1 MKTATSPLPRPH
13 ALLLC
18 CCLLPL
24 LAASCGTKAWRHKD
38 QSVTVAK
45 RGGLGGGPTSRY
57 WLVGAKPGTVT
68 NADEVSIYRK
78 PQGGSA
84 VPVKC
89 AGFIDTT
96 RPERI
101 EVRLAEKHGSRW
113 EQARV
118 NGTYKLADENVPRPF
133 YHWLIP

>member
-1 MKTATSPLPRPH
+1 MKTTFSH
-13 ALLLC
+13 TLLC
-18 CCLLPL
+18 CGLLPL
-24 LAASCGTKAWRHKD
+24 LAASCAGSKALRHKD

-45 RGGLGGGPTSRY
+45 RGGIGGPSSRY
-57 WLVGAKPGTVT
+57 WLVGTKPGTLT
-68 NADEVSIYRK
+68 NAEEVTIFRK
-78 PQGGSA
+78 PKGGSA

-96 RPERI
+96 RPKRI
-101 EVRLAEKHGSRW
+101 EVRLAEKHGSHW

-118 NGTYKLADENVPRPF
+118 NGTYKLADENAPRPF

>member
-1 MKTATSPLPRPH
+1 MKNFISPLLRPH
-13 ALLLC
+13 ICLC
-18 CCLLPL
+18 CWLLPL
-24 LAASCGTKAWRHKD
+24 LATSCAAKAWRHKD

-45 RGGLGGGPTSRY
+45 RAGFGGGATARY

-68 NADEVSIYRK
+68 KAEDVSIYRK

-96 RPERI
+96 RPKRI
-101 EVRLAEKHGSRW
+101 EVRLAEKQGSGW

-118 NGTYKLADENVPRPF
+118 NGTYKLADENAPRPF